1 MFKKIIISFLL
12 TKGLDVII
20 DLVVE
25 YIKKDGVTEF
35 EKNLLNFIERLS
47 DKTEKILSD
56 DNTSHS

>member
-25 YIKKDGVTEF
+25 WIKKDGVTEF
-35 EKNLLNFIERLS
+35 EKNLLDFIERLS

-56 DNTSHS
+56 D

>member
-1 MFKKIIISFLL
+1 MFKKIIISFLV